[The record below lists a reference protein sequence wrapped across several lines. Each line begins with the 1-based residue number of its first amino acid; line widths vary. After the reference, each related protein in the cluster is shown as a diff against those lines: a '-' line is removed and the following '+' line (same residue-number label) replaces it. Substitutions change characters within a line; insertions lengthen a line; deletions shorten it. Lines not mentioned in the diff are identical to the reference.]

1 MISALPGL
9 ELCPKSLFPSPR
21 RGFFSR
27 NSALPSQALR
37 SLLFLEADG
46 IKQSCMGLVAV
57 WDCQRCPHTRT
68 QLWKEEGLPD
78 FHPSIHEDLQNW
90 VSLAGSQ
97 LNWHQLASLGW
108 SCPFRSDF
116 HVPFPGEA
124 LLVLLRM

>member
-78 FHPSIHEDLQNW
+78 FHPSIHEDLLNW

-97 LNWHQLASLGW
+97 LNWHHLGPLAG
-108 SCPFRSDF
+108 
-116 HVPFPGEA
+116 HVPSEVTFMFLFLEKHFWSF
-124 LLVLLRM
+124 